1 MEKTPKTGSNAH
13 CAATNGTTNTM
24 SEDEQLA
31 AFADELDKMI
41 HRFSSEFDLSYA
53 IVVGVLQMK
62 VHVLCAEAAT
72 RKNEL

>member
-1 MEKTPKTGSNAH
+1 
-13 CAATNGTTNTM
+13 M

-62 VHVLCAEAAT
+62 VHLLCAEAAT
-72 RKNEL
+72 RKDEL